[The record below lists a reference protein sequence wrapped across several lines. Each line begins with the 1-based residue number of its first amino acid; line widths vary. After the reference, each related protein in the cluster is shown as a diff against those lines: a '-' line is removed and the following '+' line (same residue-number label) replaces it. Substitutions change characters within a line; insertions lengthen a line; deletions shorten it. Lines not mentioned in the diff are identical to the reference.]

1 MKVLLIGYGSI
12 GKRHYEVLCKIE
24 MVTTIDIVTAQT
36 LPHLITYNTIDHVE
50 NLLSYDYIVIASE
63 TYKHLNQI
71 KYLEKHL
78 KNKIILCEKPLFS
91 TAQDIHVKNNS
102 VYVGYVLRFHPILQK
117 IHLLLEKEKILFAQI
132 RCSSYLPSWRPETDY
147 RKSYSASKKEGGG
160 VLLDLSHEIDYT
172 QWLFGTVE
180 TILSYQSKIS
190 DLEIDSDDLVIA
202 MGKTDKQIIFS
213 ISLDYISKISM
224 RELTIHTNDKTIKA
238 DLIRNTL
245 QIGTKKGE
253 IETLAFENF
262 DRNEMFR
269 QMHLSA
275 LGNKENLST
284 FSEGLEVMTTISTI
298 QEQNNG

>member
-12 GKRHYEVLCKIE
+12 GKRHYEVLSKIE

-36 LPHLITYNTIDHVE
+36 LPHLSAYNAIDQVE
-50 NLLSYDYIVIASE
+50 NLYSYDYIVIASE
-63 TYKHLNQI
+63 TYKHLDQI
-71 KYLEKHL
+71 KYFEKHL
-78 KNKIILCEKPLFS
+78 KNKIILCEKPLFD
-91 TAQDIHVKNNS
+91 TAQAIEVKNNS
-102 VYVGYVLRFHPILQK
+102 VYVGYVLRFHPILQQ
-117 IHLLLEKEKILFAQI
+117 IRLLLEKEKNLFAQI
-132 RCSSYLPSWRPETDY
+132 RCGSYLPSWRPKTDY

-172 QWLFGTVE
+172 QWLFGAVE
-180 TILSYQSKIS
+180 TIFSYQSKIS

-202 MGKTDKQIIFS
+202 MGKTDKQMTFS

-238 DLIRNTL
+238 DLIKNTL
-245 QIGTKKGE
+245 QIGTKEGD
-253 IETLAFENF
+253 IETLIFENF

-275 LGNKENLST
+275 LGNKEHLCT
-284 FSEGLEVMTTISTI
+284 LAEGLEVMKTISVI
-298 QEQNNG
+298 QGQNHG